1 MGGGSPGC
9 AADGGRRT
17 RMRRSWKWKWRRRAA
32 AVKAEAMELARC
44 SSVLATARGGEGLFF
59 LPNPKRGSLP
69 GCPRHDAAGTAS
81 SPPLAPARR
90 RRSSSRRNTGHDEQ
104 QGDEIQ
110 LFYFAI
116 SMVSSSLT
124 SDKVVG

>member
-1 MGGGSPGC
+1 
-9 AADGGRRT
+9 
-17 RMRRSWKWKWRRRAA
+17 
-32 AVKAEAMELARC
+32 MEEE
-44 SSVLATARGGEGLFF
+44 SRGGEGGSHGTCEVLLCLGHSEGRGGPPF
-59 LPNPKRGSLP
+59 PPQPKRGSLP

-110 LFYFAI
+110 LFYIAI

>member
-1 MGGGSPGC
+1 
-9 AADGGRRT
+9 
-17 RMRRSWKWKWRRRAA
+17 
-32 AVKAEAMELARC
+32 MEEE
-44 SSVLATARGGEGLFF
+44 SRGGEGGSHETREVPPPVSWPQRGEGRGAPFPPQPEARQRTG
-59 LPNPKRGSLP
+59 LPE
-69 GCPRHDAAGTAS
+69 
-81 SPPLAPARR
+81 ARR
-90 RRSSSRRNTGHDEQ
+90 GQIPAAAASCAPPPPEQQQKETGHDEQ